1 LKKDLLGVQL
11 LELGFFEPETRNP
24 KLETRNPKLETSN
37 NRALT
42 VFLMSESILIVDDE
56 RGIRETLSAVLR
68 DEGFH
73 ADAVESGEECLKAI
87 ARRAYGCVLLDVWL
101 PGISGLETLQQMR
114 DANSDVAV
122 VIISGHGNIETA
134 VRATKLGAF
143 DFIEKPLSI
152 EKTVLTIRNALRQ
165 RQLERANAEM
175 SAELKEEYE
184 MVGES
189 VAMRALRKQIAVVA
203 PTDGRVLI
211 SGESGAGKELV
222 ARAIHAQS
230 RRAAAPF
237 IEVNSAAIPEELIES
252 ELFGHVKGSFTGA
265 TAAKKGKFEL
275 ADGATLF
282 LDEVSDMSANVQ
294 AKVLRVLEE
303 QRFEPVGS
311 NTPINVDV
319 RVVAATNK
327 RLDEEIEK
335 GTFRSDLFFR
345 LNVIPFEV
353 PPLRE
358 RVEDVP
364 LLIDHFNRRFAKAYG
379 KKPKV
384 FDAEAIELMQRY
396 SWPGNVR
403 ELRNT
408 IERVVILHQ
417 NHRVAVTNL
426 PAFGDSEP
434 PASSY
439 RFPSFKEASDAY
451 HREFIQRKL
460 DEAEGNVSR
469 AAELMGI
476 DRSHLYRRMRAL
488 GISVRGE
495 RA

>member
-1 LKKDLLGVQL
+1 
-11 LELGFFEPETRNP
+11 
-24 KLETRNPKLETSN
+24 
-37 NRALT
+37 
-42 VFLMSESILIVDDE
+42 MSESILIVDDE

-68 DEGFH
+68 DEGFV
-73 ADAVESGEECLKAI
+73 ADAVATGEECLKAI
-87 ARRAYGCVLLDVWL
+87 ARRLYGCVLLDVWL
-101 PGISGLETLQQMR
+101 PGIDGLETLRQMR
-114 DANSDVAV
+114 DSNCDAAV

-152 EKTVLTIRNALRQ
+152 EKTVLVVRNALRQ
-165 RQLERANAEM
+165 RQLERVNEELA
-175 SAELKEEYE
+175 AELKQEYV

-211 SGESGAGKELV
+211 SGESGTGKELV
-222 ARAIHAQS
+222 ARALHAQS
-230 RRAAAPF
+230 RRAGAPF
-237 IEVNSAAIPEELIES
+237 VEVNSAAIPQELIES
-252 ELFGHVKGSFTGA
+252 ELFGHIKGAFTGA

-282 LDEVSDMSANVQ
+282 LDEVSDMSPGAQ

-303 QRFEPVGS
+303 QRFEAVGS
-311 NTPINVDV
+311 NSPVSVDV
-319 RVVAATNK
+319 RVLAATNK
-327 RLDEEIEK
+327 RLEEEIEK
-335 GTFRSDLFFR
+335 GSFRSDLFFR
-345 LNVIPFEV
+345 LNVIPFEI

-358 RVEDVP
+358 RAEDVP
-364 LLIDHFNRRFAKAYG
+364 SLIDHFNQRFAAAYG
-379 KKPKV
+379 KKPKR
-384 FDAEAIELMQRY
+384 FDSRAVQAMQNY

-408 IERVVILHQ
+408 IERIVIMHEG
-417 NHRVAVTNL
+417 HRVNPKDL
-426 PAFGDSEP
+426 PAFGNAEP

-460 DEAEGNVSR
+460 DEADGNVSR

-488 GISVRGE
+488 GISAKGE
-495 RA
+495 RAGG

>member
-1 LKKDLLGVQL
+1 
-11 LELGFFEPETRNP
+11 
-24 KLETRNPKLETSN
+24 
-37 NRALT
+37 
-42 VFLMSESILIVDDE
+42 MSESILIVDDE

-222 ARAIHAQS
+222 ARAVHAQS

-252 ELFGHVKGSFTGA
+252 ELFGHVKGAFTGA

-364 LLIDHFNRRFAKAYG
+364 LLIEHFNLRFAKAYG

-417 NHRVAVTNL
+417 NHRVAITNL
-426 PAFGDSEP
+426 PAFGESEP

-488 GISVRGE
+488 GISARGE

>member
-1 LKKDLLGVQL
+1 M
-11 LELGFFEPETRNP
+11 
-24 KLETRNPKLETSN
+24 
-37 NRALT
+37 NRRQGCLRSHDALQK
-42 VFLMSESILIVDDE
+42 MSESILIVDDE

-68 DEGFH
+68 DEGFN
-73 ADAVESGEECLKAI
+73 ADAVASGEECLKAI
-87 ARRAYGCVLLDVWL
+87 ARRAYGCILLDVWL
-101 PGISGLETLQQMR
+101 PGINGLETLSQMR
-114 DANSDVAV
+114 ALNCDAAV
-122 VIISGHGNIETA
+122 VIISGHGNVETA

-152 EKTVLTIRNALRQ
+152 EKTVLTVRNALRQ
-165 RQLERANAEM
+165 RQLERANEEM
-175 SAELKEEYE
+175 SAELKAEYE

-189 VAMRALRKQIAVVA
+189 VAMRALRKQITVVA

-265 TAAKKGKFEL
+265 TAAKKGKFEV

-282 LDEVSDMSANVQ
+282 LDEVSDMSPNVQ

-311 NTPINVDV
+311 NTPVSVDV
-319 RVVAATNK
+319 RVIAATNK

-353 PPLRE
+353 PPLRD
-358 RVEDVP
+358 RLEDVE
-364 LLIDHFNRRFAKAYG
+364 LLVEHFNQKFAKAYG
-379 KKPKV
+379 KKPKR
-384 FDAEAIELMQRY
+384 FDPKAIEAMQKY

-408 IERVVILHQ
+408 VERVMILHQ
-417 NHRVAVTNL
+417 KGAVAVKDL
-426 PAFGDSEP
+426 PAFGEEEP

-460 DEAEGNVSR
+460 DEAGGNVSR

-488 GISVRGE
+488 GLSARG
-495 RA
+495 

>member
-1 LKKDLLGVQL
+1 MQ
-11 LELGFFEPETRNP
+11 
-24 KLETRNPKLETSN
+24 
-37 NRALT
+37 
-42 VFLMSESILIVDDE
+42 SILIVDDE
-56 RGIRETLSAVLR
+56 RGIRESLSAVLR
-68 DEGFH
+68 DEGFT
-73 ADAVESGEECLKAI
+73 AEAVATGEECLVAI
-87 ARRAYGCVLLDVWL
+87 GRRAYGCVLLDVWL
-101 PGISGLETLQQMR
+101 PGINGLETLRLMR
-114 DANSDVAV
+114 ESNCDAAV

-152 EKTVLTIRNALRQ
+152 EKTVLTVRNALRQ
-165 RQLERANAEM
+165 RQLERANQEM
-175 SAELKEEYE
+175 SAELKEEYA
-184 MVGES
+184 MIGES
-189 VAMRALRKQIAVVA
+189 VVMQALRKQIAVVA

-252 ELFGHVKGSFTGA
+252 ELFGHVKGAFTGA
-265 TAAKKGKFEL
+265 TAAKRGKFEM

-294 AKVLRVLEE
+294 AKVLRALEE
-303 QRFEPVGS
+303 QRFEAVGS

-319 RVVAATNK
+319 RVIAATNR
-327 RLDEEIEK
+327 RLEEEMEK
-335 GTFRSDLFFR
+335 GSFRSDLFFR

-358 RVEDVP
+358 RLEDVP
-364 LLIDHFNRRFAKAYG
+364 VLVDHFNRRFARAYVR
-379 KKPKV
+379 KPKL
-384 FDAEAIELMQRY
+384 FDPEAIEVMQKY

-408 IERVVILHQ
+408 VERVVIMHQ
-417 NHRVAVTNL
+417 NHRVSVKDL
-426 PAFGDSEP
+426 PAFGDAEP

-460 DEAEGNVSR
+460 DEAGGNVAR

-488 GISVRGE
+488 GISVRG
-495 RA
+495 

>member
-1 LKKDLLGVQL
+1 
-11 LELGFFEPETRNP
+11 
-24 KLETRNPKLETSN
+24 
-37 NRALT
+37 
-42 VFLMSESILIVDDE
+42 M
-56 RGIRETLSAVLR
+56 LR

-73 ADAVESGEECLKAI
+73 ADAVGSGEECLKAI

-101 PGISGLETLQQMR
+101 PGISGLETLQQLR

-122 VIISGHGNIETA
+122 VIISGHGNVETA

-426 PAFGDSEP
+426 PAFGESEP

-488 GISVRGE
+488 GIRTE
-495 RA
+495 R